1 MSDAK
6 NETGDAEKYGFDKV
20 NISKTSYLRPE
31 GGRLTDREQGAN
43 DVILT
48 GLDAH
53 APEGAV
59 KRRLKA
65 RHISMVSSLCF
76 YNLNG

>member
-1 MSDAK
+1 M
-6 NETGDAEKYGFDKV
+6 F
-20 NISKTSYLRPE
+20 LRRSVTPRNFLVLE
-31 GGRLTDREQGAN
+31 RGPLIDREQGTN

-65 RHISMVSSLCF
+65 RHISMVSNVYTTGMF
-76 YNLNG
+76 

>member
-1 MSDAK
+1 MRRDLPRNMSLK
-6 NETGDAEKYGFDKV
+6 RSIICK
-20 NISKTSYLRPE
+20 SSYLSPE
-31 GGRLTDREQGAN
+31 GVGRLTDLEQGAN

-65 RHISMVSSLCF
+65 RHISMVSSKPF
-76 YNLNG
+76 ERF